1 MDVDSGSLKMESKEL
16 LREVQ
21 KLEVRLDEYLKNE
34 QEFVRH
40 LRNCISQFNLL
51 CTSVEKISAIIIA
64 EKTETTELKTKAI
77 MALSEAMQKAG
88 KAEHERSH
96 LLESYGALILAL
108 ERIESSMHGAATPK

>member
-1 MDVDSGSLKMESKEL
+1 MDMELGSLKRESKEL

-21 KLEVRLDEYLKNE
+21 KLEVRLDEYLKDE
-34 QEFVRH
+34 EEFVRH
-40 LRNCISQFNLL
+40 LRNCILQFKLL
-51 CTSVEKISAIIIA
+51 CTSTEKMSVITIA

-77 MALSEAMQKAG
+77 LTLSEAMQKAG

-108 ERIESSMHGAATPK
+108 ERIDSSMHAATPK